1 MVRSKKGEENQEIQ
15 TSGYRIH
22 YGDIMQSMGNTVN
35 DIVLTLY
42 GYRR

>member
-1 MVRSKKGEENQEIQ
+1 MVRSKKGEENQEKQ

-22 YGDIMQSMGNTVN
+22 YGDIMQNMGNTVN

-42 GYRR
+42 GDRR